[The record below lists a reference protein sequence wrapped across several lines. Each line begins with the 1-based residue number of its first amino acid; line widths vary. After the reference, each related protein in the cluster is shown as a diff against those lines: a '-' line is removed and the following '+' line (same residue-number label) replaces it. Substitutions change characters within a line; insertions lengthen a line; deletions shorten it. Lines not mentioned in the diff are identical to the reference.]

1 MNEGDI
7 AERLI
12 EAYEIARNSGDQV
25 GPKRLKAQAMP
36 YVHSQKDKNGWGSER
51 LAEERKEFWE
61 SLSRQPTARQISEA
75 DEALG
80 WLSLVK
86 NEAERRCL
94 SEWAYCMA
102 SKKFF
107 KDVCKEMG
115 IHPET
120 GRRRK
125 DRAISAILFNLGGKI
140 LLQNENAGLGV
151 LLDDPETDYFA
162 DNITDPRRSNGI
174 VSWADDEAFQPF
186 IVGAKHDFS
195 WAEARNEQRRQRRA
209 ALLKKQ
215 AA

>member
-12 EAYEIARNSGDQV
+12 EAYEIARNSSDQV

-36 YVHSQKDKNGWGSER
+36 YLHSQADKNGWGSER
-51 LAEERKEFWE
+51 LAEERKDFWE
-61 SLSRQPTARQISEA
+61 SLSRTPTARQISEA
-75 DEALG
+75 EEAIS
-80 WLSLVK
+80 WLALVK

-102 SKKFF
+102 SKQFF
-107 KDVCKEMG
+107 KDVCFRMG

-125 DRAISAILFNLGGKI
+125 NRAIVSILFALGG
-140 LLQNENAGLGV
+140 NV
-151 LLDDPETDYFA
+151 LLHNKSCGNSLLHEEPETDYFA
-162 DNITDPRRSNGI
+162 DTITDPRQSNGI
-174 VSWADDEAFQPF
+174 TSWADDEAFQPF
-186 IVGAKHDFS
+186 IAGAKHDFS
-195 WAEARNEQRRQRRA
+195 WADKRNEQRRQRRA
-209 ALLKKQ
+209 ATLKKQ